1 MGCRQ
6 NENGGPPN
14 SLEGEEVNINDL
26 GRRSSWWGGGRKDSE
41 PACCA
46 TSPSL
51 HVQRRLP
58 RFTFSP
64 FTRDPNLQQTKFTR
78 DPNLHI
84 SKFTQDPNLHET
96 KFTHDPNLHEN
107 LHKTRFTQTQIYTK
121 PIFTRSQIYTNPN
134 LHINRNSKEGQ
145 TYDIFLKSPWYEDL
159 KNNSPECL
167 ACKYTNTASSKIPYL
182 NMIALGEQL

>member
-1 MGCRQ
+1 MRSAQLWLFFFKSLAMLMG
-6 NENGGPPN
+6 
-14 SLEGEEVNINDL
+14 
-26 GRRSSWWGGGRKDSE
+26 
-41 PACCA
+41 
-46 TSPSL
+46 
-51 HVQRRLP
+51 RLP

-78 DPNLHI
+78 DPNLQS
-84 SKFTQDPNLHET
+84 SKFTQNPNLHET

-167 ACKYTNTASSKIPYL
+167 ACKYTNIDQNSRVSTSACDTRLNCIVPSSHIVV
-182 NMIALGEQL
+182 

>member
-1 MGCRQ
+1 MS
-6 NENGGPPN
+6 GGQ
-14 SLEGEEVNINDL
+14 
-26 GRRSSWWGGGRKDSE
+26 
-41 PACCA
+41 CF
-46 TSPSL
+46 
-51 HVQRRLP
+51 RRLP

-167 ACKYTNTASSKIPYL
+167 ACKYTNTASIKDPLLKHDRSWWTIPKKLNLGSLFFSKVGPLFRIFGSSLDFETVLIVFPAH
-182 NMIALGEQL
+182 I

>member
-1 MGCRQ
+1 MPSWLRKALPYQKRSFLGVC
-6 NENGGPPN
+6 P
-14 SLEGEEVNINDL
+14 DL
-26 GRRSSWWGGGRKDSE
+26 
-41 PACCA
+41 
-46 TSPSL
+46 
-51 HVQRRLP
+51 HFHHLP
-58 RFTFSP
+58 GTQIYKK
-64 FTRDPNLQQTKFTR
+64 NNFTR

-167 ACKYTNTASSKIPYL
+167 ACKYTNTALIKNPLLKHDRS
-182 NMIALGEQL
+182 

>member
-1 MGCRQ
+1 MK
-6 NENGGPPN
+6 
-14 SLEGEEVNINDL
+14 INL
-26 GRRSSWWGGGRKDSE
+26 PCLLICISG
-41 PACCA
+41 
-46 TSPSL
+46 
-51 HVQRRLP
+51 RLP

-64 FTRDPNLQQTKFTR
+64 FTQDPNLQKTKFTR

-167 ACKYTNTASSKIPYL
+167 ACKYTNTASIKDPLLKHDRSW
-182 NMIALGEQL
+182 

>member
-1 MGCRQ
+1 MQYCLLKICARIIIALLTKGQ
-6 NENGGPPN
+6 LDGGTPLHQSYL
-14 SLEGEEVNINDL
+14 SLCPH
-26 GRRSSWWGGGRKDSE
+26 R
-41 PACCA
+41 
-46 TSPSL
+46 PSHL
-51 HVQRRLP
+51 VQAKTLFKPTGRLP

-84 SKFTQDPNLHET
+84 SKFTQNPNLHET

-167 ACKYTNTASSKIPYL
+167 ACKHSFDQRSPT
-182 NMIALGEQL
+182 

>member
-1 MGCRQ
+1 MKGRATFPKMNTAPEKRVPRVLAQAGLLTYQFDITWRQ
-6 NENGGPPN
+6 
-14 SLEGEEVNINDL
+14 SI
-26 GRRSSWWGGGRKDSE
+26 W
-41 PACCA
+41 
-46 TSPSL
+46 
-51 HVQRRLP
+51 RLP
-58 RFTFSP
+58 KFTFSP

-96 KFTHDPNLHEN
+96 KFTHDPNLHKN
-107 LHKTRFTQTQIYTK
+107 LHKTRFTQVQIYTK

-167 ACKYTNTASSKIPYL
+167 ACKHSFDQISPT
-182 NMIALGEQL
+182 

>member
-1 MGCRQ
+1 MCIFQ
-6 NENGGPPN
+6 KYIFEELIGPK
-14 SLEGEEVNINDL
+14 L
-26 GRRSSWWGGGRKDSE
+26 G
-41 PACCA
+41 
-46 TSPSL
+46 
-51 HVQRRLP
+51 RLP

-167 ACKYTNTASSKIPYL
+167 ACKYTNTALIKDPQLKHDRSWWTLMTKLNSRSPFCSK
-182 NMIALGEQL
+182 LGPLFRIFGSPFDCVTVHCVI